1 MAEENV
7 NTPQAEE
14 NSVTN
19 PSTKAGENH
28 EQYPLHENPR
38 FKEVIGQKNDW
49 KDKAM
54 SYEKQVSE
62 YEAKEKAEQ
71 EKILKEKGEFQTILD
86 RKDAE
91 LKDALSK
98 ASEWD
103 EYKSARRQAY
113 LEELPEDKHE
123 IFKAL
128 PYDKAEKFYQME
140 TANSGVQN
148 AGKTDSSRAGVTAKS
163 DFGGYS
169 SKMEWCNK
177 DPEGYEK
184 AKKNAG
190 GDKFGDM
197 FMPKPNPLAG

>member
-1 MAEENV
+1 MAEEKV

-14 NSVTN
+14 NSVQN
-19 PSTKAGENH
+19 PSTKAGENQ

-49 KDKAM
+49 KDKAI
-54 SYEKQVSE
+54 SAEKRISE
-62 YEAKEKAEQ
+62 YEAKDKAKEEKLLQ
-71 EKILKEKGEFQTILD
+71 DKGEFQTILD

-91 LKDALSK
+91 LKEALSK
-98 ASEWD
+98 VSEWD

-148 AGKTDSSRAGVTAKS
+148 AGKTDSSRAGTTAKGEL
-163 DFGGYS
+163 GGF
-169 SKMEWCNK
+169 ETL
-177 DPEGYEK
+177 EAEK
-184 AKKNAG
+184 S
-190 GDKFGDM
+190 
-197 FMPKPNPLAG
+197 

>member
-1 MAEENV
+1 MAEEQV

-14 NSVTN
+14 NSVPN
-19 PSTKAGENH
+19 PSTKAGENQ

-49 KDKAM
+49 KDKALAN
-54 SYEKQVSE
+54 EKRISE

-71 EKILKEKGEFQTILD
+71 ERILKEKGEFQTILD
-86 RKDAE
+86 RKDVE

-98 ASEWD
+98 ANEWG

-148 AGKTDSSRAGVTAKS
+148 AGKTDSSRAGVTAKGE
-163 DFGGYS
+163 FNGYS
-169 SKMEWCNK
+169 SYAEWATK
-177 DPEGYEK
+177 DPKSYEEVNGIVG
-184 AKKNAG
+184 NAG
-190 GDKFGDM
+190 NTFNVGG
-197 FMPKPNPLAG
+197 

>member
-1 MAEENV
+1 MADEQV
-7 NTPQAEE
+7 NTLQAEE
-14 NSVTN
+14 NSESN
-19 PSTKAGENH
+19 PSTQADENK
-28 EQYPLHENPR
+28 EQSPLHENPR
-38 FKEVIGQKNDW
+38 FKELIGQKNEW
-49 KDKAM
+49 KDKALTT
-54 SYEKQVSE
+54 EKRLSE

-71 EKILKEKGEFQTILD
+71 DKILKEKGEFQTILD

-113 LEELPEDKHE
+113 LEELPEEKHE

-148 AGKTDSSRAGVTAKS
+148 AGKTDSSRAGVTAKG

-169 SKMEWCNK
+169 SYAEWAQK
-177 DPEGYEK
+177 DPDGYTKSNDTLEGANVKIAY
-184 AKKNAG
+184 
-190 GDKFGDM
+190 
-197 FMPKPNPLAG
+197 

>member
-1 MAEENV
+1 MVSETN
-7 NTPQAEE
+7 NTQQAEE
-14 NSVTN
+14 NSVSN
-19 PSTKAGENH
+19 PSTQAEENK
-28 EQYPLHENPR
+28 EQNPLHENPR
-38 FKEVIGQKNDW
+38 FKEVIVQKNDW

-148 AGKTDSSRAGVTAKS
+148 AGKTDSSRAGVTAKGE
-163 DFGGYS
+163 FNGYS
-169 SKMEWCNK
+169 SYAEWATK
-177 DPEGYEK
+177 DPKSYEEV
-184 AKKNAG
+184 NG
-190 GDKFGDM
+190 IVGNVGQGFNVG
-197 FMPKPNPLAG
+197 

>member
-14 NSVTN
+14 NSVPN
-19 PSTKAGENH
+19 PSTKAGENQ

-54 SYEKQVSE
+54 SAEKRISE
-62 YEAKEKAEQ
+62 YEAKDKAKEEKLLQ
-71 EKILKEKGEFQTILD
+71 DKGEFQTILD

-148 AGKTDSSRAGVTAKS
+148 AGKTDSSRAGTTAKGE
-163 DFGGYS
+163 FGGYS
-169 SKMEWCNK
+169 SYAEWAAK
-177 DPEGYEK
+177 DPKSYEEVNGVVG
-184 AKKNAG
+184 NAG
-190 GDKFGDM
+190 HGFNVG
-197 FMPKPNPLAG
+197 G

>member
-1 MAEENV
+1 MESEQV
-7 NTPQAEE
+7 NTPTAEG
-14 NSVTN
+14 NSVPN
-19 PSTKAGENH
+19 PSTKAGENQ

-54 SYEKQVSE
+54 SAEKRISE
-62 YEAKEKAEQ
+62 YEAKDKAKEEKLLQ
-71 EKILKEKGEFQTILD
+71 DKGEFQTILD

-91 LKDALSK
+91 LKEALSK
-98 ASEWD
+98 ASEWG

-148 AGKTDSSRAGVTAKS
+148 AGKTDSSRAGTTAKG

-169 SKMEWCNK
+169 SIEEWASK
-177 DPEGYEK
+177 DPRGCEAHMAKNIAGYSWGNINNK
-184 AKKNAG
+184 
-190 GDKFGDM
+190 
-197 FMPKPNPLAG
+197 

>member
-1 MAEENV
+1 MVSETN
-7 NTPQAEE
+7 NTQQAEE
-14 NSVTN
+14 NSVSN
-19 PSTKAGENH
+19 PSTQAEENK
-28 EQYPLHENPR
+28 EQNPLHENPR
-38 FKEVIGQKNDW
+38 FKEVIVQKNDW

-148 AGKTDSSRAGVTAKS
+148 AGKTDSSWAVTTAKGE
-163 DFGGYS
+163 FGGYS
-169 SKMEWCNK
+169 SYAEWAAK
-177 DPEGYEK
+177 DPKSYEEVNGIVG
-184 AKKNAG
+184 NAG
-190 GDKFGDM
+190 NTFNVGG
-197 FMPKPNPLAG
+197 

>member
-14 NSVTN
+14 NIVTN
-19 PSTKAGENH
+19 PSTKAGENQ

-54 SYEKQVSE
+54 SAEKRISE
-62 YEAKEKAEQ
+62 YEAKDKAKEEKLLQ
-71 EKILKEKGEFQTILD
+71 DKGEFQTILD

-148 AGKTDSSRAGVTAKS
+148 AGKTDSSRAGTTAKGE
-163 DFGGYS
+163 FGGYS
-169 SKMEWCNK
+169 SYAEWAAK
-177 DPEGYEK
+177 DPKSYEEVNGVVG
-184 AKKNAG
+184 NAG
-190 GDKFGDM
+190 HGFNVG
-197 FMPKPNPLAG
+197 G